1 MFKQFKIADAT
12 IEITEEGKVTYSVGK
27 KKTTFDLSD
36 CDCITYD
43 YPEEKAVITED
54 MLSNTDE
61 LEPWMWL
68 VINEGE
74 NRLEYN
80 NDQTETRRH
89 YSYSDQNDKW
99 STLTAEEDVLDK
111 ILHTLEKEALK
122 DAIKKLELQQQEL
135 IWDVYYKGLSM
146 ADVARRDGVS
156 KMAITNRMNKIIK
169 RLRNILKDF

>member
-36 CDCITYD
+36 CDSITYD
-43 YPEEKAVITED
+43 YSADKTVITED
-54 MLSNTDE
+54 MLSGTDE
-61 LEPWMWL
+61 FEPWMWL

-99 STLTAEEDVLDK
+99 SL
-111 ILHTLEKEALK
+111 
-122 DAIKKLELQQQEL
+122 
-135 IWDVYYKGLSM
+135 
-146 ADVARRDGVS
+146 
-156 KMAITNRMNKIIK
+156 
-169 RLRNILKDF
+169 